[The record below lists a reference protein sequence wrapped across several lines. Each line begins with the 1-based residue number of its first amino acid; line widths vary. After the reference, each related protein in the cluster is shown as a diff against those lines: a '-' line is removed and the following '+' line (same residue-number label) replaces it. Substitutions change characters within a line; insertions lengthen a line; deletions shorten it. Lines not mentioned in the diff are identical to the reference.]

1 MADQPKKWIFQKIA
15 SLRSKRFRAV
25 SEQGSREKLALVS
38 FLARPKPRILFL
50 GLSLLQKS
58 TETLATQAKKLLVSL
73 TVSNN
78 VVVTNGL
85 LWLES
90 TPGFC

>member
-15 SLRSKRFRAV
+15 CEFN
-25 SEQGSREKLALVS
+25 
-38 FLARPKPRILFL
+38 
-50 GLSLLQKS
+50 
-58 TETLATQAKKLLVSL
+58 
-73 TVSNN
+73 TVSNK
-78 VVVTNGL
+78 VVVTNGI